1 MKNLFKLS
9 YLAVALSVLS
19 CTNDLNT
26 IPKDDD
32 QFLSDNEKPIT
43 HSHEVASLLEA

>member
-9 YLAVALSVLS
+9 YLALALSVLS
-19 CTNDLNT
+19 CTDDLNT

-32 QFLSDNEKPIT
+32 QFLSDE
-43 HSHEVASLLEA
+43 LLNGYVKVEHII

>member
-26 IPKDDD
+26 VPKDDD
-32 QFLSDNEKPIT
+32 LFLSDDFFATE
-43 HSHEVASLLEA
+43 ASYKQGLAGV